1 MAAGE
6 RKQLGNKSFKPWSV
20 LGQQHRTAL
29 EQVNLRNEAG
39 LLISIWLYIDDIDV
53 LFAGGVAVFL
63 RNPSRTDRPAPE
75 FAPSLHYLVQVLS
88 AVKAVSADA
97 CVG

>member
-39 LLISIWLYIDDIDV
+39 LLISIWLYIDDIET
-53 LFAGGVAVFL
+53 
-63 RNPSRTDRPAPE
+63 PP
-75 FAPSLHYLVQVLS
+75 
-88 AVKAVSADA
+88 
-97 CVG
+97 